1 MGRFLHGA
9 FLLWAQENRCLICTP
24 MDPLLSIIPLTLQSF
39 YFECPISLARSAVM
53 VYGPIEDYE
62 TPCTSEWFV
71 GVLVVGVG
79 GEVGR
84 HCRVV
89 PELPRVRYTAW
100 LGLYRMVRNK
110 IIFFLIQGFQ

>member
-1 MGRFLHGA
+1 MIENLNELFLPGA
-9 FLLWAQENRCLICTP
+9 QK
-24 MDPLLSIIPLTLQSF
+24 SF
-39 YFECPISLARSAVM
+39 YFECPISLARSAVK
-53 VYGPIEDYE
+53 VYEPIEDYE
-62 TPCTSEWFV
+62 TTCTSGWFV

-79 GEVGR
+79 REVGR

>member
-1 MGRFLHGA
+1 MV
-9 FLLWAQENRCLICTP
+9 
-24 MDPLLSIIPLTLQSF
+24 
-39 YFECPISLARSAVM
+39 FE
-53 VYGPIEDYE
+53 PIEDYE

-100 LGLYRMVRNK
+100 LGLYRMVRKK
-110 IIFFLIQGFQ
+110 IIFFLYRVSNEKNRLSKLKTIPLLLIYNTFSNRASFLRNGVI